1 MAKNEKNQTKSFQPF
16 RVLLK
21 TNGKTNSK
29 GKLYI
34 IGIHKF
40 ENMKWWWFSEEIYN
54 YIRK

>member
-1 MAKNEKNQTKSFQPF
+1 MKKNQTKSFQPF

-29 GKLYI
+29 GKLYT